1 MDNIVHGRRTH
12 LSFFMPNLWRVLALF
27 PLTGL
32 VLLSGCIGGRVL
44 YPDGTPVAGLQVT
57 ITECSGCPGVTV
69 TTDSSG
75 IYQHDPYIDG
85 NTILNPEDGVIVTV
99 GSKSWVTTEGSGKFR
114 RDYCNSTETVQVSHL
129 PDFQTDPDTGKSYTI
144 VPDIYVAKMK
154 MRMDLGDTCPFNFSP
169 YEENFPGDS
178 DRDGLA
184 NTVEPKYGTDP
195 NNADTD
201 GDGLSDGVEIRG
213 SHADYY
219 RASSKFAWRRRWV
232 PKSDIASRGASPF
245 RKNAFVEVDYWEDDT
260 GTMRPGIELQNMIAT
275 HFALLTNILNPDGS
289 RGIDILLYIDQELST
304 LTECT
309 KEQLEGDAWAQYRS
323 PRRDGVFTHGLFCK
337 GGTGGVGFIPG
348 GSFFVRGKTNFN
360 TTDDLSEEAQNVL
373 FSSFLHEFGHTIGLR
388 HGGHEERNCK
398 PNYPSDMNYAYFPAF
413 GIDGDNYSLSS
424 TRSQYSTGLLPE
436 IVESTVSEYDPLDAP
451 FGSVSF
457 LEVFGGKTSTR
468 YLTFPASNGNT
479 NVDWNRDGV
488 PSQGPPPDPVRTGG
502 DPGCDDT
509 TFRTIVDS
517 DDQSTIQLRNRLSRH
532 SASGGGETAEA
543 GDTAIDC
550 GSAEPLEDA
559 LELDQTRPWISAE
572 ARDRL
577 TELTGLSDDGLR
589 SWVGLAG
596 FDASQRDDVRR
607 LEKSIDRLARGSAA
621 KRLLKTGARGRD
633 TAWLPREIAEAEVIE
648 RGRELLGQWLG
659 RPIELSFVD
668 CPFDLE
674 TVLRPRAHSVR
685 DATFV
690 QRWEDLDHIKICR

>member
-1 MDNIVHGRRTH
+1 MRPIHNFRSY
-12 LSFFMPNLWRVLALF
+12 L
-27 PLTGL
+27 
-32 VLLSGCIGGRVL
+32 
-44 YPDGTPVAGLQVT
+44 TPVAGVQVT
-57 ITECSGCPGVTV
+57 ITECSSCPGVTV

-75 IYQHDPYIDG
+75 IYQYDPYIDG
-85 NTILNPEDGVIVTV
+85 NAIVNTEDGVIVTV
-99 GSKSWVTTEGSGKFR
+99 GSKSWVTTEGSGNFR
-114 RDYCNSTETVQVSHL
+114 RNYCNSTETAQVSHL

-154 MRMDLGDTCPFNFSP
+154 VQSNTCPFNFSI
-169 YEENFPGDS
+169 YQEDFPADS
-178 DRDGLA
+178 DHDGLA
-184 NTVEPKYGTDP
+184 NAVEPRYGTDP
-195 NNADTD
+195 NNSDTD

-213 SHADYY
+213 SYAEYS

-232 PKSDIASRGASPF
+232 PKSDIAARGASPF

-260 GTMRPGIELQNMIAT
+260 GTMRPGTELQNMITT
-275 HFALLTNILNPDGS
+275 HFALLDTIRNPDGS
-289 RGIDILLYIDQELST
+289 AGIDILLYIDQELST

-309 KEQLEGDAWAQYRS
+309 REQLHGDAWAQYRN
-323 PRRDGVFTHGLFCK
+323 PRHDGVFTHGLFCCCGN
-337 GGTGGVGFIPG
+337 GGRGFIPG
-348 GSFFVRGKTNFN
+348 GTFYVRGRKMDFN
-360 TTDDLSEEAQNVL
+360 PMDDLSEPEQNEL
-373 FSSFLHEFGHTIGLR
+373 FSSFLHEFGHTLGLE

-413 GIDGDNYSLSS
+413 GIDGDMYSLST
-424 TRSQYSTGLLPE
+424 TRSQYSTGILPK
-436 IVESTVSEYDPLDAP
+436 IVESEVSEYDPLDAP
-451 FGSVSF
+451 FGTVSF

-479 NVDWNRDGV
+479 DVDWNHDGE
-488 PSQGPPPDPVRTGG
+488 PSPGPPPDPVRTGG

-517 DDQSTIQLRNRLSRH
+517 DDQSRIAQFLGSGRLSRH
-532 SASGGGETAEA
+532 SASGGDESAEA

-559 LELDQTRPWISAE
+559 PALDQTRPWISAE

-577 TELTGLSDDGLR
+577 RQLSGLSDEGLR
-589 SWVGLAG
+589 AWVEQAG
-596 FDASQRDDVRR
+596 FDASRRDHVRR

-621 KRLLKTGARGRD
+621 KRLLRIGDRGRD
-633 TAWLPREIAEAEVIE
+633 TVWLPREFAEAEVIE

-659 RPIELSFVD
+659 RPIDLSFVD
-668 CPFDLE
+668 CPFDPE
-674 TVLRPRAHSVR
+674 TVLRPRADSVR
-685 DATFV
+685 GATFV